1 MRTRN
6 KNCYICKKDQKV
18 LYRCKFDDSL
28 SWYFLCKTCMDSVKK
43 KYSHNYKYGGTWKSK
58 KNH

>member
-6 KNCYICKKDQKV
+6 KHCYICKKDHNI

-28 SWYFLCKTCMDSVKK
+28 TWYFLCETCLGSVKK
-43 KYSHNYKYGGTWKSK
+43 NYSYHYKYGGTWKSK
-58 KNH
+58 KIN